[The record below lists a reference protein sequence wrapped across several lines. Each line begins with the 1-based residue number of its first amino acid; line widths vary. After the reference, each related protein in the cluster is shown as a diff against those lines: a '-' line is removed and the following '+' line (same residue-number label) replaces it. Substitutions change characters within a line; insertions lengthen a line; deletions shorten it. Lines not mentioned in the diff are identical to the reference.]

1 MTDISQL
8 TTEQLQA
15 LLAATQGKQPS
26 APVLGG
32 WSQPVAPPTG
42 LNIQG
47 VSIPVSV
54 QSSKGK
60 VRVQIILGAE
70 VGQSPAVLQQA
81 IEQMISMGVDVDAW
95 QSQSSGGG
103 GNWGTRNGGGG
114 NWGNRNDGGGNWG
127 NRNGGGGWG
136 NK

>member
-15 LLAATQGKQPS
+15 LLAATQGKQPV
-26 APVLGG
+26 APVMGG
-32 WSQPVAPPTG
+32 WAQPVAPPTG

-70 VGQSPAVLQQA
+70 VGQSPVVLQQA
-81 IEQMISMGVDVDAW
+81 IEQMINMGVDVDAW

-103 GNWGTRNGGGG
+103 GS
-114 NWGNRNDGGGNWG
+114 WGNRGGGNWG

>member
-1 MTDISQL
+1 MTDLSAL

-15 LLAATQGKQPS
+15 LLAATQGKQTTPALS
-26 APVLGG
+26 G
-32 WSQPVAPPTG
+32 WQQQVQQPAG

-60 VRVQIILGAE
+60 VRVQMILGAE
-70 VGQSPAVLQQA
+70 VGQSPAALQQA

-95 QSQSSGGG
+95 QSQNSGGG
-103 GNWGTRNGGGG
+103 GWGGNNGGGYQ
-114 NWGNRNDGGGNWG
+114 RN
-127 NRNGGGGWG
+127 NGGGGWG
-136 NK
+136 GNNGGGWRR

>member
-1 MTDISQL
+1 MTDLSNL
-8 TTEQLQA
+8 TAEQLQA
-15 LLAATQGKQPS
+15 LLVATQGKQ
-26 APVLGG
+26 AQTQPVLSG
-32 WSQPVAPPTG
+32 WAQPVQQPTG

-70 VGQSPAVLQQA
+70 VGQSPIALQQA

-95 QSQSSGGG
+95 QSQSNSNSGNGWGNGNNSGG
-103 GNWGTRNGGGG
+103 GNWQPRNNGG
-114 NWGNRNDGGGNWG
+114 WR
-127 NRNGGGGWG
+127 R
-136 NK
+136 